1 MKVRGKLAI
10 ICMAMALVLCA
21 CGGLFTTE
29 EEKGARAYCDDMMRS
44 LQEGSWETLLSMLPM
59 LNSEPGIPSVLLMIP
74 VGFHGLLF
82 AKQTIFSG
90 NSGDKRMISLQIR
103 QRIQQRPATKAHQTQ
118 D

>member
-59 LNSEPGIPSVLLMIP
+59 GELFGSVP
-74 VGFHGLLF
+74 NV
-82 AKQTIFSG
+82 
-90 NSGDKRMISLQIR
+90 
-103 QRIQQRPATKAHQTQ
+103 
-118 D
+118 